1 MTDDDGAVHPQW
13 RGWVAENLA
22 RGATAVELEA
32 ALVAEGVPVEHARA
46 CILEIAESPALVE
59 ARKLARRVAAL
70 EQMLRLR
77 RAHREPTIERR
88 ELPDAAEFRARYWVP
103 GVPAI
108 FTDLVR
114 RWPAFGRW
122 GPQDFAARLGD
133 VPIEACVG
141 RTGVADPDS
150 RWDLVKRE
158 LTMAQFVAL
167 LETPGNDAYVIAKN
181 AALRRQQLRALLDE
195 ITLPPEIF
203 GPTLQPTR
211 MGLWFGAAGTH
222 TPLHHD
228 GDNSMFCQVVGRK
241 RFRLAPPESIPLLDA
256 SRGVYSRWDPKDDAS
271 DGPEPLVEIVLEPG
285 DALFLPA
292 GWWHQVDALDL
303 GISVSILAFAWAN
316 DYGWYRPGSV
326 LAGRG
331 GG

>member
-1 MTDDDGAVHPQW
+1 MSASDDAVVHPQW
-13 RGWVAENLA
+13 RGWIAENLA

-32 ALVAEGVPVEHARA
+32 TLVEEGVPAEHARA
-46 CILEIAESPALVE
+46 CICEIAESPGLLA

-70 EQMLRLR
+70 EQMVRLR
-77 RAHREPTIERR
+77 REHRDAVIERR
-88 ELPDAAEFRARYWVP
+88 PLPDAHEFRARYWVP

-122 GPQDFAARLGD
+122 GPQDLAARFGD

-141 RTGVADPDS
+141 RTTVADPDS

-158 LTMAQFVAL
+158 MPLREFVAL
-167 LETPGNDAYVIAKN
+167 LATPGNDAYVIAKN
-181 AALRRQQLRALLDE
+181 AALRNPRLRALLDD
-195 ITLPPEIF
+195 IALPPDIF

-211 MGLWFGAAGTH
+211 MGLWLGAAGTH

-228 GDNSMFCQVVGRK
+228 GDDSMFCQVVGRK
-241 RFRLAPPESIPLLDA
+241 RFRLAPPESIALLDA
-256 SRGVYSRWDPKDDAS
+256 SRGVYSRWDPQDDL
-271 DGPEPLVEIVLEPG
+271 DGPERLVEIVLQPG
-285 DALFLPA
+285 EALFIPA

-316 DYGWYRPGSV
+316 DFGWYRPGSL

-331 GG
+331 T